1 MPKSNIDRYRLAFE
15 VANAGMFIVAVNG
28 TIEEANARACEIL
41 GLEAGALDG
50 THVNDLVIPDDLDVS
65 PRAMERLLVGA
76 SNRETFEKRYR
87 HSDGRVIHGLVS
99 VAVARDNNGAPIY
112 FVSQLQDITERKQE
126 GAALERHSQRLK
138 AMVDERTS
146 ALLIAKDEAESASRA
161 KTLFLGN
168 MSHEMRTPLHQ
179 ISGIARLFR
188 RDSLTDKQLHRL
200 QLLEQATKRME
211 NVIGGILSLV
221 DLESN
226 STKVRVVPM
235 DVQSVVTESLAILM
249 ESAEHKGLQLT
260 HQVQTLPLNLCGDEQ
275 HFNTILMCFGNNA
288 ITFTDTGNVNICVSC
303 DSEDSD
309 SAVIRIQV
317 EDEGVGIAPENLPRL
332 FDVFEQVDN
341 SSTRRFGGTG
351 VGLAIVKKLAK
362 LMGGDAGCRSELGKG
377 STFWAT
383 MRLTKAD

>member
-1 MPKSNIDRYRLAFE
+1 MQKSNTDRYRLAFE

-28 TIEEANARACEIL
+28 VIEEANARACEIL

-50 THVNDLVIPDDLDVS
+50 THVNDLSIPDDLDVS
-65 PRAMERLLVGA
+65 PKAMERLLVGA

-99 VAVARDNNGAPIY
+99 VAVARDKVGAPIY
-112 FVSQLQDITERKQE
+112 FVSQLLDITERKQE
-126 GAALERHSQRLK
+126 GAALERYSQQLK
-138 AMVDERTS
+138 AMVEERTS

-188 RDSLTDKQLHRL
+188 RDSLSDKQLHRL
-200 QLLEQATKRME
+200 QLLDLATKRME

-226 STKVRVVPM
+226 LTKVRVAPM
-235 DVQSVVTESLAILM
+235 DVQSVVTKSLGILQ
-249 ESAEHKGLQLT
+249 ESAEHKGLQLA
-260 HQVQTLPLNLCGDEQ
+260 HHVQIPPLNLLGDEQ
-275 HFNTILMCFGNNA
+275 HFKTILMCFGNNA
-288 ITFTDTGNVNICVSC
+288 ITFTEAGNVNVCVSC
-303 DSEDSD
+303 DSEDTD

-317 EDEGVGIAPENLPRL
+317 DDEGIGISPENLPRL

-351 VGLAIVKKLAK
+351 IGLVIVKKLAK